1 VFFSGVQLIDR
12 NDELCILYERSNQQQ
27 DGLKKGEIALR
38 QKEEEVRLISLQMNE
53 LKRQYLAANKR
64 VPDIG
69 KHEQEIVELE
79 NQLML
84 ERSETDQ
91 LSTQLED
98 PGNVNR
104 WRPLDGDDATI
115 EQLISKIH
123 LLEERLDLKR
133 EQLLEK
139 DLILEEVTTL
149 TERLKS
155 QALKKKESSKSM
167 ADELNSLQSR
177 IRDITKKMLASV
189 SELSMY
195 QVSFPPSLHPPSH
208 DHHSRSLPTRPQL

>member
-1 VFFSGVQLIDR
+1 MIDR

-27 DGLKKGEIALR
+27 DALKKGEIILR
-38 QKEEEVRLISLQMNE
+38 QKEEEVRLITLQMNE

-64 VPDIG
+64 VPDIA
-69 KHEQEIVELE
+69 KYEQEIVELE

-91 LSTQLED
+91 LSSQLED

-104 WRPLDGDDATI
+104 WRPLDGDDSTI
-115 EQLISKIH
+115 EQLISKTN

-149 TERLKS
+149 TDRLKS

-167 ADELNSLQSR
+167 ADELNSLQAR
-177 IRDITKKMLASV
+177 IRDVTKKMLASV

-195 QVSFPPSLHPPSH
+195 QVRIVVIMQVLISLGYCTSAATRKSK
-208 DHHSRSLPTRPQL
+208 SRETL